1 MAGLKKAGANW
12 VDGERFFDRKAE
24 LDVLRERVRNGT
36 HTLLT
41 AQRRM
46 GKTSL
51 VRELLRRL
59 KTDGECE
66 TVFVDLEAANSAAD
80 AVAEIASQS
89 RQVQGAWHR
98 IKSGFSNVLGEAL
111 DRVDTLDIHEVRVKL
126 RAGVDAGDWRQKGDE
141 VCAALAKAGRPV
153 VLAIDELPILVN
165 RMLKDADY
173 HITADGRDD
182 VDAFLSWLR
191 RTGQEHRGRLCLIV
205 SGSVG
210 LEPILRQ
217 AGLSAHANIFS
228 PLQLRPWTK
237 QTALDCLAALAENCG
252 LELPLAVRQDMCRR
266 LRCLVPHHVQRF
278 FDSLDEDL
286 RLAGRRHATTEDVER
301 VYTNEMLGVRGQA
314 DLDHYENR
322 LKLVLGP
329 GGYRDALD
337 LLTEAAVHDGVLRAE
352 AIARYA
358 DFFRARAA
366 ADSVLTG
373 DGHRER
379 RNREGAAAAVPI
391 DDVLRVLEHDGYI
404 EPHGEGYRF
413 GSALL
418 EDWWRARHGRHFLP
432 IERRPV
438 RRGD

>member
-1 MAGLKKAGANW
+1 MW
-12 VDGERFFDRKAE
+12 VEGERFFDREVE
-24 LDVLRERVRNGT
+24 LDVLRDRVRNGT

-59 KTDGECE
+59 KAAGECE
-66 TVFVDLEAANSAAD
+66 TVFVELEAADSAAD
-80 AVAEIASQS
+80 AVAEIASQA
-89 RQVQGAWHR
+89 RHVQGAWHR

-111 DRVDTLDIHEVRVKL
+111 DRVDTLDVHEVRVKL

-141 VCAALAKAGRPV
+141 VFAALAKARRPV

-165 RMLKDADY
+165 RMLKDAHY
-173 HITADGRDD
+173 HITANGRAKA
-182 VDAFLSWLR
+182 DAFLSWLR
-191 RTGQEHRGRLCLIV
+191 RTGQEQRGRPCLIV

-228 PLQLRPWTK
+228 PFQLRPWAE

-252 LELPLAVRQDMCRR
+252 LQLPLPVRQDMCRR
-266 LRCLVPHHVQRF
+266 LRCLIPHHVQQF
-278 FDSLDEDL
+278 LDSLDEDL
-286 RLAGRRHATTEDVER
+286 RLADRRDATTADVER

-314 DLDHYENR
+314 DLDHYEHR

-329 GGYRDALD
+329 EGYRDALD
-337 LLTEAAVHDGVLRAE
+337 LLTEAAVHDGVLRAD

-358 DFFRARAA
+358 EYFRARAT
-366 ADSVLTG
+366 ADP
-373 DGHRER
+373 
-379 RNREGAAAAVPI
+379 VPL
-391 DDVLRVLEHDGYI
+391 DDMLRVLEHDGYI
-404 EPHGEGYRF
+404 EPHGQDYRF
-413 GSALL
+413 VSGLL
-418 EDWWRARHGRHFLP
+418 EDWWRARHGRYFLP
-432 IERRPV
+432 IEQRPI
-438 RRGD
+438 RQRA